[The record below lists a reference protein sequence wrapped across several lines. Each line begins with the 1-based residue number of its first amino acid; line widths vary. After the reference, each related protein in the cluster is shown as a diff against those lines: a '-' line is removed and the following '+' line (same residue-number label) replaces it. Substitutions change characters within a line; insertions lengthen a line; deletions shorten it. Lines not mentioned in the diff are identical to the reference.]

1 MMIQGW
7 RVPKN
12 FMPFST
18 DYLIDYIDTRYYFVR
33 EIVTA
38 ILVLLFA
45 NFYLITQLFPLSFS
59 LPSYR
64 ERDRETVWTLPHRKV
79 TKVDNYATA
88 IDTINSASRL
98 FLHSR
103 LIDEETYTSLPR
115 KLPSFLAVFRL
126 GVSYIFIPFLFVFK
140 RGQDSKNSDRKNI
153 YIYIRRRRRKKLF
166 HSKFLSKYPCLKIR
180 GKSLIND
187 RNFYPKIIVSRP
199 TTRRDTKNRSTM
211 VSPRL
216 ASPMQRQRIRHWSDL
231 NQPNRPTFTGSTSRS
246 IGCTH
251 GVGGPWQC
259 IFNLV
264 RGRDGIRIA
273 IRSRANVHRRETELR
288 GNLRGIF
295 SL

>member
-153 YIYIRRRRRKKLF
+153 YIYTFDEEEERNSSI
-166 HSKFLSKYPCLKIR
+166 
-180 GKSLIND
+180 
-187 RNFYPKIIVSRP
+187 RNFYQNIRVSRSEE
-199 TTRRDTKNRSTM
+199 N
-211 VSPRL
+211 
-216 ASPMQRQRIRHWSDL
+216 H
-231 NQPNRPTFTGSTSRS
+231 
-246 IGCTH
+246 
-251 GVGGPWQC
+251 
-259 IFNLV
+259 
-264 RGRDGIRIA
+264 
-273 IRSRANVHRRETELR
+273 
-288 GNLRGIF
+288 
-295 SL
+295 

>member
-33 EIVTA
+33 EIVFA
-38 ILVLLFA
+38 ILVFLFA

-153 YIYIRRRRRKKLF
+153 YIYTFDEEEERNSSI
-166 HSKFLSKYPCLKIR
+166 
-180 GKSLIND
+180 
-187 RNFYPKIIVSRP
+187 RNFYQNIRVSRSEE
-199 TTRRDTKNRSTM
+199 N
-211 VSPRL
+211 
-216 ASPMQRQRIRHWSDL
+216 H
-231 NQPNRPTFTGSTSRS
+231 
-246 IGCTH
+246 
-251 GVGGPWQC
+251 
-259 IFNLV
+259 
-264 RGRDGIRIA
+264 
-273 IRSRANVHRRETELR
+273 
-288 GNLRGIF
+288 
-295 SL
+295 

>member
-33 EIVTA
+33 EIVFA
-38 ILVLLFA
+38 ILVFLFA

-153 YIYIRRRRRKKLF
+153 YI
-166 HSKFLSKYPCLKIR
+166 
-180 GKSLIND
+180 
-187 RNFYPKIIVSRP
+187 IVSYIITLRII
-199 TTRRDTKNRSTM
+199 NF
-211 VSPRL
+211 
-216 ASPMQRQRIRHWSDL
+216 QRKILWL
-231 NQPNRPTFTGSTSRS
+231 KKY
-246 IGCTH
+246 IY
-251 GVGGPWQC
+251 
-259 IFNLV
+259 
-264 RGRDGIRIA
+264 
-273 IRSRANVHRRETELR
+273 HRESYYIL
-288 GNLRGIF
+288 
-295 SL
+295 